1 MDENKITRRKNWL
14 DKRGWTFRYL
24 ILSLSINLIAQK
36 MNREELK
43 AKSHKAINKLFSQ
56 LDELDAKK
64 DELSAKAKA
73 EYADKREALAK
84 KKEELQARYKEL
96 EGASGESIDD
106 LKVALDKSAESFKEA
121 FGNIKTHFKKEA
133 KGGA

>member
-1 MDENKITRRKNWL
+1 
-14 DKRGWTFRYL
+14 
-24 ILSLSINLIAQK
+24 

-43 AKSHKAINKLFSQ
+43 SKAHAAVDKLFTQ

-64 DELSAKAKA
+64 DQLSEKAKA
-73 EYADKREALAK
+73 EYAEKRETLAK
-84 KKEELQARYKEL
+84 KKEELQAKYKEL

-106 LKVALDKSAESFKEA
+106 LKVALDKSAASFKEA
-121 FGNIKTHFKKEA
+121 FGSIKTHFKKEA

>member
-1 MDENKITRRKNWL
+1 
-14 DKRGWTFRYL
+14 
-24 ILSLSINLIAQK
+24 

-106 LKVALDKSAESFKEA
+106 LKVALDKSAASFKEA
-121 FGNIKTHFKKEA
+121 FGNIKTHFRNLWRALASKPFYSNIINNNFKTYL
-133 KGGA
+133 